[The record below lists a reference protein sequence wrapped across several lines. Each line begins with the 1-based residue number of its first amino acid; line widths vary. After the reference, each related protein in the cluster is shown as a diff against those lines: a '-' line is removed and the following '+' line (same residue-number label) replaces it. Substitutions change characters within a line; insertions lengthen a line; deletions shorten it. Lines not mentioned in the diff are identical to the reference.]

1 MSGREQAERLWSN
14 IVELGPRRL
23 AALGLIGLVVFLAVG
38 LGAYY
43 LSRPA
48 QETLYTGLSR
58 EDVARIGGVLKD
70 AGIRFDVSA
79 DGAAVLVPYGNTAQA
94 RMLLAEKG
102 LPQSSKSGYELF
114 NDLGSL
120 GMTSFM
126 QEVTR
131 VRALEGEIAR
141 TIQGMKGVR
150 AARVHIV
157 LPERG
162 SFRRDQ
168 QPPSASVVVRTE
180 PADDRSGAQAIR
192 QLVASAIPGM
202 KPDRVTVIGADGTLL
217 LSGDDGAQA
226 PTGKMASLEKDF
238 SREVQD
244 RIRRAL
250 TPYLGLGNFEVSVA
264 AQLNTDKTSTSE
276 TTYNPDQQVARSV
289 RSVREN
295 ENSQNRSAQ
304 RPTSAQQNLP
314 DQRTRSDGNDTAS
327 NETSKKEDLTNYEI
341 GQKSVQTVSDGYAV
355 KTLSVAVL
363 VNRSRL
369 VPQGGTQNGQPAP
382 DAAVA
387 AAIEKQIAEIEQIV
401 ASAAGASKD
410 RGDTVKVAAVSFI
423 NDGQALE
430 PVPPLSL
437 ADVMMRQSAT
447 LINAA
452 TILIVA
458 GLLIWFGLRP
468 ALRAI
473 LAVPEAA
480 QAEIAALEAAGAA
493 AALPGAETG
502 ALPAP
507 GGALAAGQIV
517 PGQIVPGQPALAG
530 PDGMPAMA
538 SLIEDMAEKA
548 KNSPQKRLEQMID
561 LDEEQVAAILKRW
574 LLREELA

>member
-157 LPERG
+157 LPDRG

-168 QPPSASVVVRTE
+168 QAPSASVVVRTE

-202 KPDRVTVIGADGTLL
+202 RPDRVTVIGADGTLL
-217 LSGDDGAQA
+217 LSGDEGGTA
-226 PTGKMASLEKDF
+226 PTGRMASLEKDV

-264 AQLNTDKTSTSE
+264 AQLNTDKTSTNE
-276 TTYNPDQQVARSV
+276 TIYNPDQQVARSV

-341 GQKSVQTVSDGYAV
+341 SQKVIQTVSDGYAV
-355 KTLSVAVL
+355 KHLSVAVL

-369 VPQGGTQNGQPAP
+369 AAGQQGQE
-382 DAAVA
+382 A
-387 AAIEKQIAEIEQIV
+387 AANVDKQIAEIEQLV
-401 ASAAGASKD
+401 ASAAGASKE
-410 RGDTVKVAAVSFI
+410 RGDTIKVAAVGFI

-430 PVPPLSL
+430 PVPPLSIT
-437 ADVMMRQSAT
+437 DVMVRQSAT

-452 TILIVA
+452 TILVVA

-480 QAEIAALEAAGAA
+480 QAEVAALVAGAAA
-493 AALPGAETG
+493 AALPGAPEAG

-507 GGALAAGQIV
+507 G
-517 PGQIVPGQPALAG
+517 PIVPGQPALAG
-530 PDGMPAMA
+530 PEGMPAMA

-548 KNSPQKRLEQMID
+548 KHSPQKRLEQMID
-561 LDEEQVAAILKRW
+561 VDEEQVAAILKRW
-574 LLREELA
+574 LLREEPA